1 MSCCS
6 SEFIDYCDALRYT
19 THRYIKNC
27 IDTSITILH
36 IAIRR
41 CIDVS
46 SHLYTVLICVRSYHD
61 IAPYYDTRMYHYCIA
76 GMFGRAEVCCIKCDW
91 QKRFGEYA

>member
-19 THRYIKNC
+19 MHRYIKNC

-46 SHLYTVLICVRSYHD
+46 SHLYFVVHDPAVEYTFQITKLNIKRSLAKPVSTISEQTVL
-61 IAPYYDTRMYHYCIA
+61 P
-76 GMFGRAEVCCIKCDW
+76 GMRTCPRG
-91 QKRFGEYA
+91 